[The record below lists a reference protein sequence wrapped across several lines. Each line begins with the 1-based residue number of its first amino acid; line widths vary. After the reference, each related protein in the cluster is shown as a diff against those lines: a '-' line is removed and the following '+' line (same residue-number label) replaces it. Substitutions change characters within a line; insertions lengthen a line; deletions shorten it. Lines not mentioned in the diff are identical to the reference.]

1 MLKRHETTIEVYEK
15 KMEEMS
21 EVRAELTTAQKIN
34 KRLEADI
41 SILEST

>member
-15 KMEEMS
+15 KIEEFS
-21 EVRAELTTAQKIN
+21 DVRAELTTAQKIN